1 MSAPTPEVSLAADR
15 AADRAWMLRAVA
27 EGQLGGRAVRPNPR
41 VGCVLVAGGE
51 LVGVGHHARAGGP
64 HAEVVALQD
73 AGARALGATAY
84 VTLEPCAHHGRT
96 PPCVHALIAAG
107 VTRVVVGMADPNPQ
121 ASGGVDRLR
130 SAGVAVELG
139 VAAAE
144 AARLAEVFVINRL
157 KQRPFVRLKMACTL
171 DGYVAARD
179 GSTRWISG
187 EEARA
192 AVHLWRAQADAVL
205 IGSGT
210 ALADN
215 PRLDLRHGVH
225 GAPPLRVVLD
235 RRLRLSPDSHL
246 ADVGEQA
253 TLVLC
258 QAAALR
264 TPGAERLRERGVDL
278 AAIVGDEDDPE
289 SWLEQVLQTLF
300 HRGVDELLVEG
311 GPTIAAALWN
321 ASLVD
326 RLELFLAAKLV
337 GGGQPLWP
345 GLSVTG
351 LDAALRLQFDEVRPM
366 GQDVYLSARPRPL

>member
-1 MSAPTPEVSLAADR
+1 MSAPTPEIPPTTDAAVDYQ
-15 AADRAWMLRAVA
+15 WMLRAVA

-41 VGCVLVAGGE
+41 VGCVLVAGAE

-64 HAEVVALQD
+64 HAEIVALQS

-96 PPCVHALIAAG
+96 PPCADALIAAG
-107 VTRVVVGMADPNPQ
+107 VARVVIGMADPNAE
-121 ASGGVDRLR
+121 ASGGANRLR
-130 SAGVAVELG
+130 SAGVKVELG

-144 AARLAEVFVINRL
+144 AARLAEVFVVNRL
-157 KQRPFVRLKMACTL
+157 KKRPFVRLKMASTL
-171 DGYVAARD
+171 DGHVAARD

-187 EEARA
+187 EEARS

-205 IGSGT
+205 VGSGT

-215 PRLDLRHGVH
+215 PRLNLRHGVP

-235 RRLRLSPDSHL
+235 RRLRLDPESHL

-253 TLVLC
+253 TLLVC
-258 QAAALR
+258 QPAALR
-264 TPGAERLRERGVDL
+264 SAAAERLRERGVEL
-278 AAIVGDEDDPE
+278 AVVDGGEGDPGL
-289 SWLEQVLQTLF
+289 WLQHVLQALF
-300 HRGVDELLVEG
+300 RRGVGELLVEG

-321 ASLVD
+321 GGLVD
-326 RLELFLAAKLV
+326 RLELVLAAKLV

-345 GLSVTG
+345 GLAVTG
-351 LDAALRLQFDEVRPM
+351 LDTALQLQFDEVRPM